1 MQIPGVR
8 PVAPRRTLRPEQE
21 LMKLRNCLLLVMAG
35 VMLIGTP
42 ARAEF
47 PRDKPAP
54 AFTLQQLSGKPL
66 SLASLKGKVVLL
78 DFWGP
83 S

>member
-1 MQIPGVR
+1 MPPSR
-8 PVAPRRTLRPEQE
+8 APAPEHE
-21 LMKLRNCLLLVMAG
+21 LMKLRNCLPLVMAS
-35 VMLIGTP
+35 VILIGMS
-42 ARAEF
+42 AQAEF

-54 AFTLQQLSGKPL
+54 AFTLKQLSGFPL
-66 SLASLKGKVVLL
+66 TLASLKGKVVLL